1 MKIHLLA
8 LVSLFSATL
17 AHAHGHHAHADAHAN
32 LKLWTITTQQRPVS
46 ASFLMSKNDTV
57 FLETADGTVACFP
70 VAALA
75 PEDQRFVRERVEK
88 IERLNQSL
96 KADSP
101 AGTLENQPVAHNGLG
116 PWTYSWL
123 ALLMLA
129 AFGFVFT
136 RLPYFQHFANA
147 KFGKHSAR
155 GLVAAGLLCGV
166 FVLFGFKKWTTLLGT
181 DPLFIDSAFQ
191 PFKPKV
197 ATRWDAKWF
206 YVESQGIPD
215 HEMMTGIVKWQQQVP
230 LPQCYLGTNAWQI
243 PLNPELAATPI
254 PVNDQ
259 HFLRGAV
266 AIAANGVPIF
276 NPYTNTGLD
285 ALVDGQLD
293 DFGGHSG
300 RADDYHYH
308 IAPLHLDP
316 QTPDILPIAFG
327 LDGFAVYGALEPDGA
342 PMRPLDAN
350 HGHFDA
356 AGTYHYH
363 GTKEKPYMIGNMVG
377 KVTEDATL
385 QLVPQPRATPVRP
398 SLTPLTGAAITD
410 CTPKVANN
418 GYVLTYT
425 RNGQTYK
432 VDYDWTNNGVYTY
445 RFIAPT
451 GTTTETYNGFL
462 PCKVPVATGDLA
474 HLEKDIEVFPNPN
487 AGTFSV
493 KINALDARDA
503 PYLKVFDT
511 KGRLVFQK
519 ENIGATVE
527 VGGLAHGVYVL
538 KIGFEK
544 GEVCRKVVVQ

>member
-8 LVSLFSATL
+8 FILLLTASL
-17 AHAHGHHAHADAHAN
+17 AHAHGHHKHADTQAN
-32 LKLWTITTQQRPVS
+32 LKQWTITTERHPVA

-57 FLETADGTVACFP
+57 FLEKADGTVARFP
-70 VAALA
+70 LA
-75 PEDQRFVRERVEK
+75 NLTMEDQGLVREK
-88 IERLNQSL
+88 IGHIERLNQSI
-96 KADSP
+96 KAG
-101 AGTLENQPVAHNGLG
+101 AQNNTIENQPVANNGLEAWQYVLLG
-116 PWTYSWL
+116 
-123 ALLMLA
+123 LLMLFTLGFA
-129 AFGFVFT
+129 RTHLLRFANVKPRKGHAFG
-136 RLPYFQHFANA
+136 
-147 KFGKHSAR
+147 
-155 GLVAAGLLCGV
+155 LVGAGLLCGV
-166 FVLFGFKKWTTLLGT
+166 FLLFGFKKWTNLLGT

-197 ATRWDAKWF
+197 ATRWDANWF
-206 YVESQGIPD
+206 YVESLGIPD

-230 LPQCYLGTNAWQI
+230 IPQCYLGTNAWQI
-243 PLNPELAATPI
+243 PLNPELAAVPV
-254 PVNDQ
+254 PVNQD

-316 QTPDILPIAFG
+316 QTPEILPIAFA
-327 LDGFAVYGALEPDGA
+327 LDGFAVYGALEPDGM

-356 AGTYHYH
+356 AGAYHYH

-385 QLVPQPRATPVRP
+385 QIVPQPRANPVRP
-398 SLTPLTGAAITD
+398 SLTPLTGATITD
-410 CTPKVANN
+410 CTPKAANN

-432 VDYDWTNNGVYTY
+432 VDYDWTNSGGYTY
-445 RFIAPT
+445 RFISPT
-451 GTTTETYNGFL
+451 GTTTETYNGFV
-462 PCKVPVATGDLA
+462 PCKVPVATGDLS
-474 HLEKDIEVFPNPN
+474 HLDKDIEVFPNPN
-487 AGTFSV
+487 NGSFAL
-493 KINALDARDA
+493 KISALDAPDVQ
-503 PYLKVFDT
+503 YLKVFDT
-511 KGRLVFQK
+511 KGRLVSQQK
-519 ENIGATVE
+519 NMGETWEIS
-527 VGGLAHGVYVL
+527 GLTTGVYVL

-544 GEVCRKVVVQ
+544 GELCRKVVVQ